1 MRTAATDLVGID
13 VPIFAFSHCRDVVAA
28 VTNAG
33 GCGVLGAVGH
43 SPEQLDIDLTWIE
56 EEVKG
61 KPFGVDLLVPQKF
74 AGSDAGGLE
83 RDELRDLLDDEH
95 KGFVDDILRRF
106 DVPPL
111 PDDPG
116 QSRRGRGGLNMRVDQ
131 KSMAPLLDVLFA
143 HKTKLVASA
152 LGPPPPHFIERAH
165 AQGIPVAA
173 LAGALEHAER
183 HKAAGADLIVAQGT
197 EAGGHT
203 GQVATMVLV
212 PEVVDA
218 VAPVPVLAAGGIGRG
233 RQLAAGMALGAD
245 GVWCGSV
252 WLTTEEAETQPAVK
266 EKFLRARSGDT
277 VRSKSITGK
286 PARMLRT
293 AWTDEWERADGPGP
307 MPMPLQSM
315 LVGEALGRIQ
325 RVATKE
331 GSGANQLAT
340 YFVGQIVGSM
350 NTVKP
355 TRRVVFEMV
364 EEFVDAVARLNRLVE
379 SE

>member
-1 MRTAATDLVGID
+1 
-13 VPIFAFSHCRDVVAA
+13 
-28 VTNAG
+28 
-33 GCGVLGAVGH
+33 
-43 SPEQLDIDLTWIE
+43 
-56 EEVKG
+56 
-61 KPFGVDLLVPQKF
+61 
-74 AGSDAGGLE
+74 
-83 RDELRDLLDDEH
+83 
-95 KGFVDDILRRF
+95 
-106 DVPPL
+106 
-111 PDDPG
+111 
-116 QSRRGRGGLNMRVDQ
+116 MRVDP

-152 LGPPPPHFIERAH
+152 LGPPPPEFIERAH

-173 LAGALEHAER
+173 LAGALEHAVR

-203 GQVATMVLV
+203 GQIATMVLV

-266 EKFLRARSGDT
+266 EKFLHARSGDT
-277 VRSKSITGK
+277 VRSRSITGK

-293 AWTDEWERADGPGP
+293 PWTEEWERTDGPGA

-355 TRRVVFEMV
+355 ARRVVLEMV
-364 EEFVDAVARLNRLVE
+364 EEFVEAIERLNRLVDTD
-379 SE
+379 

>member
-1 MRTAATDLVGID
+1 
-13 VPIFAFSHCRDVVAA
+13 
-28 VTNAG
+28 
-33 GCGVLGAVGH
+33 
-43 SPEQLDIDLTWIE
+43 
-56 EEVKG
+56 
-61 KPFGVDLLVPQKF
+61 
-74 AGSDAGGLE
+74 
-83 RDELRDLLDDEH
+83 
-95 KGFVDDILRRF
+95 
-106 DVPPL
+106 
-111 PDDPG
+111 
-116 QSRRGRGGLNMRVDQ
+116 MRVDA

-266 EKFLRARSGDT
+266 EKFLHARSGDT

-293 AWTDEWERADGPGP
+293 PWTDEWERTDGPGA

-355 TRRVVFEMV
+355 TRRVVLEMV
-364 EEFVDAVARLNRLVE
+364 EEFIDAVERLNGLIA
-379 SE
+379 SD